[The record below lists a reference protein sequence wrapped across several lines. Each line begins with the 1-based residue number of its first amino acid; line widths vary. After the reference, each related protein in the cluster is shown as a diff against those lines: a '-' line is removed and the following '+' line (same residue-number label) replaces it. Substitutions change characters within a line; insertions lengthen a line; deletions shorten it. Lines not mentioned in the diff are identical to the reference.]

1 MGAKDNRL
9 NFRVGSDLKEKVE
22 RIAAL
27 EGRSVAQVCQAFLQ
41 AGLVA
46 YEKQGSKFISRYIRI
61 QEPQPHSK
69 GYKT

>member
-22 RIAAL
+22 RISAL

-46 YEKQGSKFISRYIRI
+46 YEKEGSKYISRFLGLRETPIKDRHR
-61 QEPQPHSK
+61 ER
-69 GYKT
+69 